1 MSASFADVEVLS
13 VTHTKQYEST
23 AAMWASI
30 ERTLA
35 PLALLREKLGPER
48 WTGTAAKIH
57 GALVCAI
64 GEGPQA
70 LAMPAWLS
78 VGVAR

>member
-1 MSASFADVEVLS
+1 
-13 VTHTKQYEST
+13 
-23 AAMWASI
+23 
-30 ERTLA
+30 
-35 PLALLREKLGPER
+35 LREKLGPER
-48 WTGTAAKIH
+48 WTGAATKIQS
-57 GALVCAI
+57 ALTRAV